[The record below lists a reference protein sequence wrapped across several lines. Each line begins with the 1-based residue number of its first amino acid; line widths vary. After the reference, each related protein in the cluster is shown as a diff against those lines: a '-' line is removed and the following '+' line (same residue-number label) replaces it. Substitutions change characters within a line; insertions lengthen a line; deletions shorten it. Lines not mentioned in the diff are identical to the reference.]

1 MKKISLLV
9 VLLLT
14 CLTVTGC
21 GRRNQ
26 IPDSDRQNID
36 GLPQWSVSHAP
47 MSEQYEGAAIYDG
60 KIYAYRYR
68 EGGIS
73 ISVFSTDKVE
83 QIESYDIPDVLEV
96 KSISVNDFGQICLW
110 GKSEKGNTF
119 WQVSQNGDIS
129 VIEDIKVE
137 ELGKFP
143 ELINFYADSNGYYYL
158 WYEMSVPCAEVY
170 EDGEEDIYTRL
181 DRIYV
186 KDQQMNTL
194 IYDEIPDSYNNQ
206 LLSLVFDEDGSPLLF
221 AKDEEGYYVR
231 KVRTS
236 NREKNKATRLATGEM
251 MNPDG
256 DSIIAYVK
264 EGLLYINEGS
274 LYLYHVSDSQ
284 NEKLLELA
292 SAGILEEDIIYLGMN
307 DSTIEIIDNYNGFQ
321 QSEYTAITKGKK
333 ETKQLTLGV
342 MALQPEM
349 RRIIAAYNRYQN
361 NVTIEPIVY
370 VKEDD
375 YNTGIER
382 LTLDIIQGKA
392 PDLISVYGLDY
403 ENMAEKGAFS
413 DLYMFMQ
420 EDTGLKAEDLLSSV
434 LNVYEMEG
442 HLFTIAPT
450 IRIYTMWGACSTVEG
465 RSGIDAEE
473 LMQLLQ
479 SKGGDINSIY
489 GFSED
494 ENVLTTLCALNMDKF
509 IDWSDGTC
517 DFTGKEFRE
526 MIDFAKEYKRETHDS
541 LYNEIQNGDILLTI
555 GLITSVEDYRL
566 QSELYGENVQFIG
579 YPTESGSG
587 SAVLFS
593 GDQLAINSGSEYQK
607 EAWEFVK
614 YFMQNGYHKSGFPV
628 LKEQF
633 EIVLKESLNEVLTYE
648 NGELSKVAKKSYRE
662 KDVINIH
669 VFKCEQ
675 DDAEAIRALVNNI
688 SDKFQYH
695 TEIQKIIDEEVT
707 AYFQGEK
714 EIQEVCEII
723 QNRVQLY
730 LDEL

>member
-36 GLPQWSVSHAP
+36 GLPQWNVSHAP

-434 LNVYEMEG
+434 LNVYETEG

-450 IRIYTMWGACSTVEG
+450 IRIYTMWGAGSTVEG

-614 YFMQNGYHKSGFPV
+614 YFMQKGYHKSGFPV

-633 EIVLKESLNEVLTYE
+633 EVVLKESLNEVLTNE
-648 NGELSKVAKKSYRE
+648 NGELNKVAKKSYRE
-662 KDVINIH
+662 KDVINLH

-695 TEIQKIIDEEVT
+695 TEIQKIIDEEVS

-730 LDEL
+730 LDEQ